1 MGFFDSL
8 SFPSLFGNNKNTAN
22 TVDGKNKQEEVNVG
36 KEKDKP
42 TTGGKHNIKHKGR
55 KTRRHR
61 KRRSSL
67 FRKRKNAFF

>member
-1 MGFFDSL
+1 MDLFNRAA
-8 SFPSLFGNNKNTAN
+8 SFLNPTPK
-22 TVDGKNKQEEVNVG
+22 DGKNKQEVNVG
-36 KEKDKP
+36 EEPVK
-42 TTGGKHNIKHKGR
+42 TGGKHNIKHKGR